1 MIRTEGPSAAILEL
15 DGYAWRR
22 PTRADRAALEELS
35 ALGPDAGLFNLPG
48 PGEEFSRGVGGPG
61 FRMPMLCIHGS
72 RPVGVAAI
80 SHLNQRSMNAQL
92 ICAFKQPRLASHPL
106 AIYVRHLFW
115 SQPLHRVYVQF
126 PVAGDATDYID
137 VLKRAGFVDEGV
149 VTGYALVRG
158 QPSDVAVLGILRREF
173 EAWCLQ
179 NEKRLIL

>member
-1 MIRTEGPSAAILEL
+1 MIRTEVPSAAILEL

-35 ALGPDAGLFNLPG
+35 ALGPHAGLFNLPG
-48 PGEEFSRGVGGPG
+48 PGE
-61 FRMPMLCIHGS
+61 
-72 RPVGVAAI
+72 GVAAI

>member
-1 MIRTEGPSAAILEL
+1 MIRTEVPSAAILEL

-35 ALGPDAGLFNLPG
+35 ALGPHAGLFNLPG
-48 PGEEFSRGVGGPG
+48 PGE
-61 FRMPMLCIHGS
+61 
-72 RPVGVAAI
+72 
-80 SHLNQRSMNAQL
+80 
-92 ICAFKQPRLASHPL
+92 ASHPL

-126 PVAGDATDYID
+126 PVAEDATDYID
-137 VLKRAGFVDEGV
+137 LLKRAGFVDEGV